1 MPLEASHDRSVII
14 IRQDAYE
21 KSGISRV
28 ALDERFNLTPEEFQV
43 QEGLVVLG
51 PLASDE
57 MLTEMISELEQNG
70 LVYFDDFF
78 ELTGNWPNWLT
89 LYVRGPMTRS
99 R

>member
-1 MPLEASHDRSVII
+1 
-14 IRQDAYE
+14 
-21 KSGISRV
+21 V

-78 ELTGNWPNWLT
+78 ELTGNWPKWLT

>member
-1 MPLEASHDRSVII
+1 MTLELSHDRSVIM

-21 KSGISRV
+21 KSGISRI
-28 ALDERFNLTPEEFQV
+28 ALDDRFNLTPDEFQV
-43 QEGLVVLG
+43 KDGLVALG

-57 MLTEMISELEQNG
+57 MLTEMINQLEQNG

-89 LYVRGPMTRS
+89 LYVRGSKPSS

>member
-1 MPLEASHDRSVII
+1 MTAELSHDRSVIM

-21 KSGISRV
+21 NSGISRL
-28 ALDERFNLTPEEFQV
+28 ALDERFNLTPDEFHAQD
-43 QEGLVVLG
+43 GLVVLG
-51 PLASDE
+51 PLPSDE

-78 ELTGNWPNWLT
+78 ELTGNWPSWLKI
-89 LYVRGPMTRS
+89 YVRGPKTPS